1 MHRPNIG
8 FFYIENSGNIF
19 YDFEKEEYI
28 NDLFRVILNQCIAYY
43 FFQNGKMP
51 LHASCISKNNEA
63 YLISGPSGSGKS
75 SIASLLSKE
84 YKIISEDL
92 SVIENLKTSNVYSS
106 YPLIK
111 LDLNMVDNSF
121 DKKNKF
127 FYEQDKLNRVGY
139 KLGNKFLST
148 KKMKI
153 KKCIFLNWAQENS
166 IIKLSPEKK
175 FSRIFQ
181 NCFKPIPYNSDRNS
195 IKILLENISV
205 FTKNVEIIEMNR
217 VKNTDDMNID
227 FIKKILD

>member
-19 YDFEKEEYI
+19 YDFEKEECI
-28 NDLFRVILNQCIAYY
+28 NDLFRVILNQCMAYY
-43 FFQNGKMP
+43 FFQNGKMS
-51 LHASCISKNNEA
+51 LHASCNSKNNEA

-75 SIASLLSKE
+75 SIAALLSKE

-127 FYEQDKLNRVGY
+127 VYKQDKFNRIGY
-139 KLGNKFLST
+139 KLGNKFINT
-148 KKMKI
+148 KKIEI
-153 KKCIFLNWAQENS
+153 KKCIFLDWGTENKVTKLDPKNKF
-166 IIKLSPEKK
+166 IK
-175 FSRIFQ
+175 IFQ
-181 NCFKPIPYNSDRNS
+181 NSFKPIPYNVDKDL
-195 IKILLENISV
+195 IKVLLNNISS
-205 FTKNVEIIEMNR
+205 FSKNVEIIQVQRIKEDNQIDLI
-217 VKNTDDMNID
+217 KN
-227 FIKKILD
+227 ILN